1 MQKFVTAFGF
11 LALAAWPAAALEK
24 DLVDQI
30 LQSAQSIE
38 RDATQVDQ
46 SLKKKPAD
54 ATEVRQKIDAMSAD
68 VIKLQDLV
76 KQFESTGATLSER
89 DQADWRLVKDKVKLL
104 EIFHGQKQTLASQ
117 DVNKNRSLLRAHA
130 KGVALRAQRLQQTA
144 QRLRR
149 G

>member
-1 MQKFVTAFGF
+1 MKTFLTACGF
-11 LALAAWPAAALEK
+11 LALATWPAAALEK
-24 DLVDQI
+24 EFVDRI

-54 ATEVRQKIDAMSAD
+54 ATEVRQKIEAMSAD
-68 VIKLQDLV
+68 VTRLQELV
-76 KQFESTGATLSER
+76 KQFESTGTALSER
-89 DQADWRLVKDKVKLL
+89 DQADWRLVKDKVQLL
-104 EIFHGQKQTLASQ
+104 EIFHSRKQTLASE

-130 KGVALRAQRLQQTA
+130 KGVAFRAQKLQQTA
-144 QRLRR
+144 QKLRR

>member
-1 MQKFVTAFGF
+1 MQNFLTAFGF

-24 DLVDQI
+24 QFMDQI

-38 RDATQVDQ
+38 RDAAMVDQ

-54 ATEVRQKIDAMSAD
+54 SAEVRQKIGDMSAD
-68 VIKLQDLV
+68 IAKLQELV
-76 KQFESTGATLSER
+76 KQFESTGASLSER
-89 DQADWRLVKDKVKLL
+89 DQADWQLVKDKVHLL
-104 EIFHGQKQTLASQ
+104 EIFHGRKQTLADE
-117 DVNKNRSLLRAHA
+117 DVDKNRSLIRAHA
-130 KGVALRAQRLQQTA
+130 KGVALRAQKLQQTA